1 MWDAARTSEG
11 TADVDIRTAH
21 SDGINGVVKR
31 ARSCSQMLPGRGGL
45 LRMEDW
51 IALWV
56 ESDKPTAET
65 HRTIKSLFQ
74 AKRAIWGE

>member
-1 MWDAARTSEG
+1 
-11 TADVDIRTAH
+11 
-21 SDGINGVVKR
+21 
-31 ARSCSQMLPGRGGL
+31 
-45 LRMEDW
+45 MEDW